1 MIEFR
6 AWPKTPRLFRDVVI
20 TEKIDGTNA
29 AIIVSEHGTVGAQ
42 SRSRL
47 ISPDRD
53 NFGFAAWVYENAG
66 ELMELGPGHHYGEW
80 WGHGIQ
86 RGYGCAKGERYF
98 SLFNTKRW
106 TKEKLDAE
114 VGVENLTV
122 VPVLGIHTFGDE
134 YIQLALA
141 DLKAR
146 GSLAKSGY
154 MNPEGL
160 CVLHTQS
167 QQVYKVLIE
176 NDNISKTE
184 AGLIPTQRNL
194 ETKEALR

>member
-122 VPVLGIHTFGDE
+122 VPVISVHTVDTQFISNCVLSLKDFG
-134 YIQLALA
+134 
-141 DLKAR
+141 
-146 GSLAKSGY
+146 SFAKPGY
-154 MNPEGL
+154 MNPEGI
-160 CVLHTQS
+160 CVFHTQS

-184 AGLIPTQRNL
+184 AELIPAQRNQ